1 MSVRFDALS
10 SDVSRETLLTLEE
23 FSALLLKWNA
33 KINLVARSQVSD
45 IWTRHVL
52 DSLQLL
58 PHIPDH
64 CDTLTDIGSGGG
76 FPGIVIAIAVKLQ
89 RPNMRIQLVESDQR
103 KAAFL
108 RTAARTFDLNV
119 EVFAERIADTT
130 AIKAQCVTA
139 RALAPLTD
147 LLGFATQLLESSGVA
162 IFPKGQ
168 SAQAEVA
175 TARESWQFSCDATV
189 SQTDPAAQILVIKDI
204 SRA

>member
-1 MSVRFDALS
+1 MSVERRALS
-10 SDVSRETLLTLEE
+10 SDVSRETLLTLEQ

-45 IWTRHVL
+45 IWTRHVQ

-58 PHIPDH
+58 PHIPEH

-76 FPGIVIAIAVKLQ
+76 FPGVVIAIAAKTQ
-89 RPNMRIQLVESDQR
+89 RPEMRVQLIESDQR

-119 EVFAERIADTT
+119 DVFAERITDTT
-130 AIKAQCVTA
+130 AVRAQCVTA

-147 LLGFATQLLESSGVA
+147 LLGFAAQLLEPSGVA

-168 SAQAEVA
+168 SAPVEVA

-189 SQTDPAAQILVIKDI
+189 SQTDPDAQILVIKDI

>member
-1 MSVRFDALS
+1 MSVERRALS
-10 SDVSRETLLTLEE
+10 SDVSRETLLTLEQ

-45 IWTRHVL
+45 IWTRHIQ

-58 PHIPDH
+58 PHVPEH

-76 FPGIVIAIAVKLQ
+76 FPGVVIAIAAKTQ
-89 RPNMRIQLVESDQR
+89 RPAMRIQLIESDQR

-119 EVFAERIADTT
+119 DVFAERITDTT
-130 AIKAQCVTA
+130 AVRAKCVTA

-147 LLGFATQLLESSGVA
+147 LLGFAAQLLEPSGVA

-175 TARESWQFSCDATV
+175 AARKSWQFSCDATV